1 MTYLTTIIATL
12 LTIVLAYCI
21 ITFAITV
28 AYDTID
34 MSKMPTWLED
44 AYRFIWRA

>member
-12 LTIVLAYCI
+12 LTIVLAYFI
-21 ITFAITV
+21 IAIAITV

-34 MSKMPTWLED
+34 MSETPEWLED

>member
-1 MTYLTTIIATL
+1 MTYLTITIATL

-21 ITFAITV
+21 IAFAITV
-28 AYDTID
+28 AYDTINISRTPD
-34 MSKMPTWLED
+34 WLED